1 MSKLLA
7 ELIIEW
13 PMGDEKI
20 NGTEIILDPLEVAQI
35 VAARHGFTDGDI
47 DYESYGDKGVS
58 VTLTGP
64 GKSLTVKGKTIE
76 LAVVK
81 LLERLY

>member
-1 MSKLLA
+1 MSAKLSA
-7 ELIIEW
+7 ELRIGFCSDHGEVSIW
-13 PMGDEKI
+13 L
-20 NGTEIILDPLEVAQI
+20 NPLEVAQI
-35 VAARHGFTDGDI
+35 VAHRHGFTDGDV
-47 DYESYGDKGVS
+47 DYESYGSKGVE

-64 GKSLTVKGKTIE
+64 NKSLTVKGSTIE